1 MTKEAK
7 INRGENIMS
16 SISGADKT
24 GQVSVKE

>member
-7 INRGENIMS
+7 INSGENRMS

-24 GQVSVKE
+24 GQVNVKE